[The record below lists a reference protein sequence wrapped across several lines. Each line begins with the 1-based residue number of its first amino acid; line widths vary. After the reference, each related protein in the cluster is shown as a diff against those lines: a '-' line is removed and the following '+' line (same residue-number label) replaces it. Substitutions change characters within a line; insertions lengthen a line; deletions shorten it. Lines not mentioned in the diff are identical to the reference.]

1 MTAPLGFASTNTNAS
16 FVYNNMAVTNGGAMM
31 GNGNTNAVVLQ
42 PMVQALDFQSA
53 TFMSARQPGGVAFRA
68 KSNVAFTAPSNANAA
83 IVMLDGMVTTTSQL
97 GYTKNGA
104 FIVALSGTTNSVVP
118 LTNTQTNTNSFAGDT
133 AFNTW
138 NQITLYNLSGLDGF
152 NSSSIFAGSAGT
164 NGLSLGVG
172 TNSTVNTALFPGV
185 TIAGGSRVVI
195 ENVNG
200 GTVNAANANLI
211 FTPAANSTIGVVI
224 SGS

>member
-1 MTAPLGFASTNTNAS
+1 MTVPLGFASTNTNAS
-16 FVYNNMAVTNGGAMM
+16 FVYNNMAVTNGGAMI
-31 GNGNTNAVVLQ
+31 GNSNSNAVVVQ

-53 TFMSARQPGGVAFRA
+53 TFMAARQPGGTAFRA

-83 IVMLDGMVTTTSQL
+83 IVQLDNMETTTSRL

-104 FIVALSGTTNSVVP
+104 FIIALSGTTNSVVP

-133 AFNTW
+133 SFNTV
-138 NQITLYNLSGLDGF
+138 NQVIFYNLSGLDGN
-152 NSSSIFAGSAGT
+152 NSSSITVGKYNTNGLDLGWISGT
-164 NGLSLGVG
+164 NGVFNGSLVY
-172 TNSTVNTALFPGV
+172 
-185 TIAGGSRVVI
+185 GSSRLCL
-195 ENVNG
+195 ENNNG
-200 GTVNAANANLI
+200 WTVNAANANLY